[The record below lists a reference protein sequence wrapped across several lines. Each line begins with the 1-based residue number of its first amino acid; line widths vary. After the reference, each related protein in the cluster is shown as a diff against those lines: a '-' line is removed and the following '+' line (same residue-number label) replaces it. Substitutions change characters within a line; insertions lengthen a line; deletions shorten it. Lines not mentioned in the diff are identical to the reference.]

1 MACQIARLRTH
12 RLSRMVDPALFIVG
26 SAGEHRLSQ
35 FLVVEVELA
44 DGAVGWGEATVA
56 PRWSGETQRGAEALI
71 EDHLAPELVGHALA
85 GPADVPRFM
94 DRIVRGNPFTKA
106 AIETALWDAWARS
119 QGQPLWRALAPER
132 TAPAFSVIPLRGS
145 IAALSPEAAVARAR
159 VLLDYGL
166 RAFKVKV
173 GRDPT
178 MREDA
183 APPAPRS
190 FADEVQRLTGGSRWR
205 QEEPTLEDSAA
216 LEADVERVR
225 AVREAIGDEAKLAV
239 DANGGWSEDE
249 ALTALRAMVDCGLQY
264 VEQPVP
270 AGDVDGMARIRAA
283 GGLPVMADEAVWT
296 LADLQ
301 RLIRADA
308 IDLLNFYPGK
318 MGGLTRC
325 WTIAAWARD
334 AGLRCTLGSNLET
347 EIGTAAALQLA
358 AALPE
363 LPLAELH
370 CDLIGPLYY
379 HQRAA
384 RPPLRLFDGGWLLPD
399 GHGIGLDY
407 FDEE

>member
-1 MACQIARLRTH
+1 MAFHVARLRTH
-12 RLSRMVDPALFIVG
+12 RLTRVVDPALFIVG
-26 SAGEHRLSQ
+26 SAGEHRHSH
-35 FLVVEVELA
+35 FLVVEVELG
-44 DGAVGWGEATVA
+44 DGAVGWGEASVA

-71 EDHLAPELVGHALA
+71 EEYLAPAVVGHALA
-85 GPADVPRFM
+85 GPGDSTRLM

-106 AIETALWDAWARS
+106 AVETALWDAWARS
-119 QGQPLWRALAPER
+119 QGQPLWSALAPNR
-132 TAPAFSVIPLRGS
+132 RDPAFSVIPLRGS
-145 IAALSPEAAVARAR
+145 IAALSPEEAVSRAR
-159 VLLDYGL
+159 MLLDYGL

-178 MREDA
+178 AREEPL
-183 APPAPRS
+183 PPAPRS
-190 FADEVQRLTGGSRWR
+190 FADEVQRLMDGPRWR

-216 LEADVERVR
+216 LEADVARVR

-249 ALTALRAMVDCGLQY
+249 ALTALRAMVDCHLQY
-264 VEQPVP
+264 VEQPVA
-270 AGDVDGMARIRAA
+270 AGDVDGMARIRAE
-283 GGLPVMADEAVWT
+283 GGLPVMADESVWT

-308 IDLLNFYPGK
+308 IDLLNLYPGK
-318 MGGLTRC
+318 MAGLARC
-325 WTIAAWARD
+325 WAIAAWARD
-334 AGLRCTLGSNLET
+334 AGLRCTLGSNLEM
-347 EIGTAAALQLA
+347 EIGTAAGLHLA

-379 HQRAA
+379 HQHSA

-399 GHGIGLDY
+399 GPGLGLDY